1 MRQATYVSIREGAMS
16 GSKEDIRGFTLVE
29 LLVAMVIGS
38 LVSWAMYAAYRSQ
51 QDSYI
56 AQQELASMQQN
67 LRAAM
72 FFIERDLRLAG
83 YDPRD
88 SGKFGITDVK
98 LRDINDNLNVN
109 GNSCIEMTI
118 DRPPEDGVVGA
129 GDETVYYCIF
139 DSPTAAPDGN
149 PDLARRTG
157 LGNDEEEEEE
167 EERRLLAQNII
178 AMGLAYAFDNN
189 GDKIPD
195 TSAGGNTIWA
205 IDSNNDNSLDLNLD
219 TNDDGNIDLLDNPAG
234 TPLPVTVQV
243 NRIVAVRIWLLARSD
258 RQDRNHL
265 DNTTYVVGHRRIT
278 PNNGFRHRL
287 LTSVIKCRNL
297 LI

>member
-1 MRQATYVSIREGAMS
+1 M
-16 GSKEDIRGFTLVE
+16 EDIKGFTLVE

-38 LVSWAMYAAYRSQ
+38 LVAGALYAAYRSQ

-83 YDPRD
+83 YDPSD
-88 SGKFGITDVK
+88 SGNFGITDVT
-98 LRDINDNLNVN
+98 LRDINDNLDVN

-149 PDLARRTG
+149 LDLARRTG
-157 LGNDEEEEEE
+157 PRVGGGG
-167 EERRLLAQNII
+167 RQLLAQNII

-195 TSAGGNTIWA
+195 TSAGGNIIWA
-205 IDSNNDNSLDLNLD
+205 IDSNNDNRLDANLD

-234 TPLPVTVQV
+234 IPLPTAVQL

-258 RQDRNHL
+258 RQDRSHL
-265 DNTTYVVGHRRIT
+265 DNTTYVVGHRRII

-287 LTSVIKCRNL
+287 LTSVIRCRNL